1 MAALMWRA
9 CLRRSL
15 RAACKPLPVYLQSVE
30 KKLLLPE
37 TSKIQELS
45 SVCSLS
51 RLEGCKKLSTSA
63 CSFCKEEE
71 EVETEGG
78 AEDSEETSDDGTL
91 NVKKVTLHPPELSIQ
106 YLESK
111 AYKETYGDDPV
122 WTMYRRNFKGQFPP
136 KKTRRNCVKKGMIA
150 TGNPCPLCRDEYLVV
165 HHTNTK
171 LLTQFIS
178 THTGETLKPN
188 KTGLCRRK
196 QFELDLAILK
206 AKDLGLI
213 KYQVP
218 FRRYDYNDYY
228 PQLKESTKE
237 KVASLPE

>member
-1 MAALMWRA
+1 MWRA
-9 CLRRSL
+9 CLWRNL
-15 RAACKPLPVYLQSVE
+15 RAACTPLPRYLQSVE
-30 KKLLLPE
+30 KKALLLE
-37 TSKIQELS
+37 TPKLQEVS
-45 SVCSLS
+45 SIPSLS
-51 RLEGCKKLSTSA
+51 WFQGCKKLSTSA
-63 CSFCKEEE
+63 RSFCKEEE
-71 EVETEGG
+71 EVETEGV
-78 AEDSEETSDDGTL
+78 AEGGEETDGDGKL
-91 NVKKVTLHPPELSIQ
+91 NVKKVILHPPELSIQ

-111 AYKETYGDDPV
+111 AYKETYGDYPV

-136 KKTRRNCVKKGMIA
+136 RKTRRNCIKQGMIA

-178 THTGETLKPN
+178 PHTGKTLKPY

-218 FRRYDYNDYY
+218 FRHYDYKDYY
-228 PQLKESTKE
+228 PQLKEPTE
-237 KVASLPE
+237 ERVASVPE

>member
-136 KKTRRNCVKKGMIA
+136 KKTRRNCV
-150 TGNPCPLCRDEYLVV
+150 
-165 HHTNTK
+165 NTK